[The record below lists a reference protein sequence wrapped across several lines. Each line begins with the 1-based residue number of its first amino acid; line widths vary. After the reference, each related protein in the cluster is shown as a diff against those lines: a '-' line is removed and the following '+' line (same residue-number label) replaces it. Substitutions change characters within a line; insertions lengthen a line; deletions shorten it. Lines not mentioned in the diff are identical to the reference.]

1 MVSMEK
7 TSATEMCS
15 ACGRPETKHAEA
27 GNRFGAECIWRL
39 RAPPRRRRASIRAVD
54 SQESPGGE
62 KHATTAPEAAAQ
74 ESSSSHVVSE
84 YEIAR
89 LQAERD
95 RLLRQY
101 EVNRLQQE
109 IARLRAALGTSAA
122 DLDPASRTL
131 GATVRDL
138 SAPVPANLIAPP
150 PIALQDINQQP
161 QMQSALKKLS
171 ASVNLLSNI
180 LSHSTGKDHY
190 YGDTNDTDQWSPT
203 SDFIVKNG
211 SNPNTGPSRSGDLGK
226 RPALQRLRIDTVRNW
241 LENRHVD
248 EDHSGSTDSGVFR
261 GAAIYPTSQFEGLD
275 VNINEGQRHRISRV
289 TGLLRR
295 RTLHN
300 ERVQYWNAKI
310 MKRQRTQ
317 SGIHQWIERHHVRHT
332 VIDNERRHSYDSG
345 GFPDAAM
352 FNSSMSS
359 QFGGSMPD
367 LNIKYK
373 SKHHHGSLLTRP
385 AESTRKLGE
394 LGAIGEGVEEH
405 LTEDVNDVFV
415 EAGNGRAIRSRETSK
430 EAEKKTIDLQKKNA
444 HGANRKEP
452 WTRHHKLKRQKSVDS
467 PVSSSDDHVP
477 YEEKQYWQHKSDLH
491 RGFKQEKRIDKVKSD
506 IPVSEGQQVL
516 KRSPTQSHQPTKRGV
531 KSREKGLK
539 KPPVRGVSTAD
550 IVAEFLWG
558 EKRPTADSKP
568 THKSK
573 DEKDLPSDKHPEK
586 QWKISDKKATQEH
599 RNSKSPRSPSRRS
612 RRPSGSPTRRPSR
625 PAGSPTRSPR
635 RHHSPHKREK
645 SSTGHT
651 GESVSAK
658 AKLQDVIAK
667 KTFKTGD
674 DVVIG
679 KTKSGNTSQLKG
691 WTSPMPRAPTE
702 EHAEGSGSANVTLH
716 DVSASKTNETVKDVV
731 KTPDKDTATEFF
743 EGFKG
748 FFSNSL
754 GGDEEEKKD
763 PTETDVHDSGSIFSS
778 IFGSSEQ
785 RGNKNNAD
793 ESGSSLWGLL
803 GKSDSDPALM
813 NQISEKG
820 EAGEGKSPISGLLGS
835 KVDSDPAMMSQMSEK
850 GGDNY
855 EGKSSIW
862 GLLGS
867 KSGNDPAVMSQ
878 MSEKGEDGEGKPALW
893 GLLGSKS
900 DNDPVFMS
908 QMSEKGGKEGGG
920 KPAISGLLG
929 SKMDHN
935 PATMSQM
942 SEKKEGDGER
952 GSSLWGILAS
962 KSGDPA
968 LMSQMSEKGK
978 KVQEESSFWD
988 FLPFGKSDEPAPPQW
1003 KTRGPPEASRK
1014 GGKPVRRGDNPVLD
1028 FINDMFKDL

>member
-1 MVSMEK
+1 MEK

-15 ACGRPETKHAEA
+15 ACGRPDTKHEEA
-27 GNRFGAECIWRL
+27 GNAFGLECIWRL

-62 KHATTAPEAAAQ
+62 RHATSTSKAAAQ

-84 YEIAR
+84 DEIAR

-138 SAPVPANLIAPP
+138 SAPVPANLTAPP

-180 LSHSTGKDHY
+180 LSHSTGSDHY
-190 YGDTNDTDQWSPT
+190 YGDTNDTDQWSP
-203 SDFIVKNG
+203 SSSFIVKNG
-211 SNPNTGPSRSGDLGK
+211 NNPNS
-226 RPALQRLRIDTVRNW
+226 
-241 LENRHVD
+241 
-248 EDHSGSTDSGVFR
+248 
-261 GAAIYPTSQFEGLD
+261 
-275 VNINEGQRHRISRV
+275 
-289 TGLLRR
+289 
-295 RTLHN
+295 
-300 ERVQYWNAKI
+300 
-310 MKRQRTQ
+310 
-317 SGIHQWIERHHVRHT
+317 
-332 VIDNERRHSYDSG
+332 
-345 GFPDAAM
+345 
-352 FNSSMSS
+352 
-359 QFGGSMPD
+359 
-367 LNIKYK
+367 
-373 SKHHHGSLLTRP
+373 
-385 AESTRKLGE
+385 
-394 LGAIGEGVEEH
+394 
-405 LTEDVNDVFV
+405 
-415 EAGNGRAIRSRETSK
+415 
-430 EAEKKTIDLQKKNA
+430 
-444 HGANRKEP
+444 
-452 WTRHHKLKRQKSVDS
+452 
-467 PVSSSDDHVP
+467 
-477 YEEKQYWQHKSDLH
+477 
-491 RGFKQEKRIDKVKSD
+491 
-506 IPVSEGQQVL
+506 
-516 KRSPTQSHQPTKRGV
+516 
-531 KSREKGLK
+531 
-539 KPPVRGVSTAD
+539 
-550 IVAEFLWG
+550 
-558 EKRPTADSKP
+558 
-568 THKSK
+568 
-573 DEKDLPSDKHPEK
+573 DEKDLSSDKHPEK
-586 QWKISDKKATQEH
+586 QWKISDKKTTQEH
-599 RNSKSPRSPSRRS
+599 RNSKRPRSPSRRS
-612 RRPSGSPTRRPSR
+612 RRPSGSPTRSPSR
-625 PAGSPTRSPR
+625 PTGSPTRSPR
-635 RHHSPHKREK
+635 RHRSPHKREK
-645 SSTGHT
+645 SSTGRKVKNEAGHT
-651 GESVSAK
+651 GESGSAK

-702 EHAEGSGSANVTLH
+702 EHAEGYGSTKVTLH

-785 RGNKNNAD
+785 RGNKNN
-793 ESGSSLWGLL
+793 
-803 GKSDSDPALM
+803 
-813 NQISEKG
+813 
-820 EAGEGKSPISGLLGS
+820 
-835 KVDSDPAMMSQMSEK
+835 
-850 GGDNY
+850 GDND

-878 MSEKGEDGEGKPALW
+878 MSKKGEDGEGKPALW

-900 DNDPVFMS
+900 DNDPVLMS

-942 SEKKEGDGER
+942 SEK
-952 GSSLWGILAS
+952 
-962 KSGDPA
+962 
-968 LMSQMSEKGK
+968 KGK